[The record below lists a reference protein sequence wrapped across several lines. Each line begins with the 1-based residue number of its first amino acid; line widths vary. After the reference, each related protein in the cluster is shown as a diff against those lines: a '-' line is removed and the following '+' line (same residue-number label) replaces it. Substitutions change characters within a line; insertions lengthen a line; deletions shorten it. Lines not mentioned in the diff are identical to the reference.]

1 MKKMDRDGLII
12 CTLQGNLFL
21 SSLKLTDCSSEIFIR
36 RFMFS
41 QIYKEF
47 DSLAILDDSLTIEEI
62 INKIDEEF
70 GVSNY
75 GTKKYEKEVMFWIGY
90 IYRYFAYTYE
100 LSSKY
105 IYKILKPKEL
115 QELYYVYHT
124 FDPSVAIEKIL
135 EEKNISFD
143 LDNQNE
149 RLLDMLRNQQY
160 EKYVLIEQ
168 MTMNYANGLCNS
180 FIINK
185 DINTN
190 EKYVK
195 LAIIYKDENIGEITL
210 KKVDEDYY
218 KYDINLNDDKYKNN
232 GLEIVAI
239 KKSISVAN
247 ELGIKKIQVELLKTN
262 EKSIDIF
269 KKLGY
274 KYLKEKD
281 NIVYYTNCI

>member
-21 SSLKLTDCSSEIFIR
+21 CSLKSTDCSSEIFMR
-36 RFMFS
+36 RFMSS
-41 QIYKEF
+41 QISKEF
-47 DSLAILDDSLTIEEI
+47 DSLAILDDSLTTKEI
-62 INKIDEEF
+62 LNKIDEEF
-70 GVSNY
+70 GESNY
-75 GTKKYEKEVMFWIGY
+75 GTIKYEKEVIFWIGY

-115 QELYYVYHT
+115 NELYYVYHT

-149 RLLDMLRNQQY
+149 RLLKMLRNQQY
-160 EKYVLIEQ
+160 EKNVLIKQ
-168 MTMNYANGLCNS
+168 MTMNYANDLCNS

-185 DINTN
+185 DINMN
-190 EKYVK
+190 EKYIK
-195 LAIIYKDENIGEITL
+195 LGIIYKDENIGEISF

-218 KYDINLNDDKYKNN
+218 KYDIYLKDDKYKNN
-232 GLEIVAI
+232 GLETVAF

-247 ELGIKKIQVELLKTN
+247 ALGIKKIQLELLKTN
-262 EKSIDIF
+262 EKDIDIF

-274 KYLKEKD
+274 QYLKEKD
-281 NIVYYTNCI
+281 NFVYYTNYK